1 MGRGVV
7 LAAAATATT
16 ALICGG
22 CATAPATTP
31 GTGAGAAY
39 APMVD
44 MQGVDP
50 DALAA
55 DVVSCRTA
63 ASSVRVMHRKGECSD
78 ISDAVVLGVGIF
90 VPFGFVG
97 MALVSSIAAE
107 FSEPAKPQAADAALQ
122 QKTLVNCMA
131 RKGYRNV
138 DPNVSV
144 AYVARPAATPDAFA
158 PAQAGRDTYV
168 AESFAKANFCQGP
181 ARAVLQGKGPGF
193 ERYAVACDNGQ
204 RIALRCEFGNC
215 APVPAPVTATA
226 TATATVPVAWASEP

>member
-1 MGRGVV
+1 MGRGVAQF
-7 LAAAATATT
+7 AAAATTAT
-16 ALICGG
+16 ALICAG
-22 CATAPATTP
+22 CANPPATTP

-44 MQGVDP
+44 MEGIDP
-50 DALAA
+50 EALAA
-55 DVVSCRTA
+55 DVASCRTT
-63 ASSVRVMHRKGECSD
+63 ASNVRVMRLKGEGSD
-78 ISDAVVLGVGIF
+78 ISDAVVLGVGIV

-97 MALVSSIAAE
+97 MALVSGIAAE
-107 FSEPAKPQAADAALQ
+107 FSGPAKPQPADDALQ

-144 AYVARPAATPDAFA
+144 AYVARPPATPDASA
-158 PAQAGRDTYV
+158 ATAKAGRDTYV

-193 ERYAVACDNGQ
+193 ERYAVACGDGQ
-204 RIALRCEFGNC
+204 RIVLHCEFGNC
-215 APVPAPVTATA
+215 APAM
-226 TATATVPVAWASEP
+226 VPVAWASEQL